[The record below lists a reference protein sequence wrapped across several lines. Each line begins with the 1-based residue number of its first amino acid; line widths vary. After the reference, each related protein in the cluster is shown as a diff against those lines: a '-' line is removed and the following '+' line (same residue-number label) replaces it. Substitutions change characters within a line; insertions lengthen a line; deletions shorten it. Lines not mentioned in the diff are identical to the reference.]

1 MPGAFLH
8 RRTATHVENEV
19 MLTLY
24 GQVASRAAR
33 CMWALAELQVP
44 YALHKVNQSAGESR
58 TPEYMKVNP
67 NGRVPAL
74 RDGELV
80 MFESMAINLYLAQ
93 KFGAGSLWPA
103 DPQDQARALMWSF
116 WSQNEVEIHVVDLLR
131 HRFLYPPEK
140 RKPEL
145 AEAAVAALPKPLAV
159 LDGALSGHEYLAG
172 KSFSVADLNVASVL
186 GLGNIYKQLDMA
198 PYENVNRW
206 LERCLSRPAHQKV
219 HAPA

>member
-1 MPGAFLH
+1 
-8 RRTATHVENEV
+8 

-33 CMWALAELQVP
+33 CMWALAEMQVP
-44 YALHKVNQSAGESR
+44 YELHKVNQSAGESH
-58 TPEYMKVNP
+58 TPEYLKVNP

-80 MFESMAINLYLAQ
+80 MFESMAINLYLAE
-93 KFGAGSLWPA
+93 KFGTGSLWPA
-103 DPQDQARALMWSF
+103 DPQDQARAMMWSF
-116 WSQNEVEIHVVDLLR
+116 WAQNEVEIHVVDLLR

-140 RKPEL
+140 RRPEL
-145 AEAAVAALPKPLAV
+145 ADAAVAALPKPLAV
-159 LDGALSGHEYLAG
+159 LDGALAGREYLAG
-172 KSFSVADLNVASVL
+172 KTFGIADLNVASVL

-198 PYENVNRW
+198 PYGNLNPW
-206 LERCLSRPAHQKV
+206 LERCLARPAHQKV